1 MRPCPYCQGTG
12 QRNDK
17 QCWACYGSGNNN
29 PLFEVERE
37 RDRQV
42 AKWGGAEHDDQHST
56 QYFAQMI
63 IEYAGWVRAMAIWA
77 RSPGKARRRLI
88 QIAALA
94 IAAVESI
101 DRKNTE
107 QTLEQEKK

>member
-37 RDRQV
+37 RARQV

-63 IEYAGWVRAMAIWA
+63 IDYAGWVRAMANMQ
-77 RSPGKARRRLI
+77 SPGKARRRLI